1 MCYPAARVFR
11 CQKDNAPVA
20 PWFRDPMM
28 QTPAQTPAQTLA
40 QPRAP
45 GYTHAMSTP
54 TRTDWLS
61 IFALGLIWGGTFM
74 VISFALRGYGPIT
87 VACARTT
94 LGALSVLA
102 LLRLTGRHLPR
113 DATIWRSAVP
123 IGVLSTAVPFF
134 LLSWGQQSVPSA
146 FAGLSM
152 AAVPLFV
159 LPLAHAYSDEPLT
172 RTKAA
177 GFALGF
183 AGVLALLGPS
193 AFQGDAA
200 TLARL
205 ACLGAALSYA
215 ISSILTRR
223 CPPVDPVALAAATLM
238 VGAVV
243 LVPAMLL
250 VEGVPGW
257 SGAVPG
263 LAILFLGLVPTALAA
278 LLRVT
283 VIRSAGS
290 GFMTL
295 TNYQVPLWSMAFGVL
310 FLAETLPSTFF
321 IALALILSGLALS
334 QSSLWRKSG
343 AQPPS

>member
-1 MCYPAARVFR
+1 MT
-11 CQKDNAPVA
+11 API
-20 PWFRDPMM
+20 P
-28 QTPAQTPAQTLA
+28 
-40 QPRAP
+40 
-45 GYTHAMSTP
+45 TP
-54 TRTDWLS
+54 TRSDWLS
-61 IFALGLIWGGTFM
+61 ILALGLIWGGTFI
-74 VISFALRGYGPIT
+74 VISLALRGYGPVT

-94 LGALSVLA
+94 FGALTVLG
-102 LLRLTGRHLPR
+102 LLWLTGRQLPR
-113 DATIWRSAVP
+113 DARVWRSAVP
-123 IGVLSTAVPFF
+123 IGLLSTALPFF

-159 LPLAHAYSDEPLT
+159 LPLAHRYSDEPLT
-172 RTKAA
+172 TRRAI

-183 AGVLALLGPS
+183 AGVLVLLGP
-193 AFQGDAA
+193 AAAAGDGA
-200 TLARL
+200 TLAQL

-215 ISSILTRR
+215 VSSVLTRR

-243 LVPAMLL
+243 LIPAMLL
-250 VEGVPGW
+250 VEGVPAWAGT
-257 SGAVPG
+257 VPG
-263 LAILFLGLVPTALAA
+263 VAIIFLGLVPTAFAA

-295 TNYQVPLWSMAFGVL
+295 TNYQVPLWSMGFGVV

-321 IALALILSGLALS
+321 AALGLILTGLAIS
-334 QSSLWRKSG
+334 QSRRRKMATAS
-343 AQPPS
+343 